1 MQDPRLA
8 LLVAI
13 FTAACAGFAL
23 SSAIVSGDAPALA
36 QFSATARY
44 LFELGGLAVI
54 GLLAHRVISR

>member
-23 SSAIVSGDAPALA
+23 TSAIVSGDTAALA
-36 QFSATARY
+36 QFFTTANT
-44 LFELGGLAVI
+44 LFNMGAVAVI
-54 GLLAHRVISR
+54 GLLATRGISR